1 MSFTIKISNRA
12 FRVLSGYLAR
22 WVPPILETGFK
33 SGLFIAYA
41 QSNAQ
46 EKPLSITQIPGMGDV
61 THRSLIRQA
70 CAGSLETSLQLLTF
84 TVNAFSDV
92 SGRYRAAV
100 QRHAG
105 LMTELMEPGV
115 SDLYK
120 QRLWDGVMD
129 ARLESQELRTSL
141 QYRTGYPVLCEL
153 GPSASTQAGC
163 RCTGAGRA
171 DGPRDAAGHRVR
183 GGVLPGRG
191 RVPQLQHVRE
201 DQFRRQRVPERVR
214 QQQSGG
220 RRPPEGASRVCE
232 TQSGTGGPDR
242 VMRRA
247 REWRASCRL
256 AT

>member
-141 QYRTGYPVLCEL
+141 QELAGLMDRVTQLATASAEVSFLAGAEFLSSSMCERISSVGREFQKECDSNKAAEDDL
-153 GPSASTQAGC
+153 LKVQAEFVK
-163 RCTGAGRA
+163 
-171 DGPRDAAGHRVR
+171 HS
-183 GGVLPGRG
+183 
-191 RVPQLQHVRE
+191 
-201 DQFRRQRVPERVR
+201 PERAA
-214 QQQSGG
+214 QTES
-220 RRPPEGASRVCE
+220 
-232 TQSGTGGPDR
+232 
-242 VMRRA
+242 
-247 REWRASCRL
+247 
-256 AT
+256 

>member
-46 EKPLSITQIPGMGDV
+46 EKPLSITQVEIPGMGDV

-141 QYRTGYPVLCEL
+141 QELAGLMDRVTQLATASAEVSFLAGAEFLSSSMCERISSVGREVRAAATL
-153 GPSASTQAGC
+153 VVSHAGDYC
-163 RCTGAGRA
+163 R
-171 DGPRDAAGHRVR
+171 V
-183 GGVLPGRG
+183 
-191 RVPQLQHVRE
+191 
-201 DQFRRQRVPERVR
+201 QRSEV
-214 QQQSGG
+214 
-220 RRPPEGASRVCE
+220 EGAAVSACWV
-232 TQSGTGGPDR
+232 QSN
-242 VMRRA
+242 
-247 REWRASCRL
+247 
-256 AT
+256 